1 MRFGIGPIFLSL
13 SLLGLSACA
22 EYQDTAAKSVKD
34 QPLVASASTDSKQRM
49 LGHKRPRPDELQFV
63 KGWNNY
69 TINSQTWGQ
78 IWFRNVDQK
87 TYIEYKP
94 FVREYVTET
103 QIVVQCIENRM
114 TISFPINGDYYGPAP
129 ACPKDTD
136 LVLAAR

>member
-22 EYQDTAAKSVKD
+22 EYQDTANKSVKD
-34 QPLVASASTDSKQRM
+34 QPLVASNAGDTKRK
-49 LGHKRPRPDELQFV
+49 LGHKRPRPEELQFV

-103 QIVVQCIENRM
+103 QIVVQCIENRQ
-114 TISFPINGDYYGPAP
+114 TVTFPINGDFYGPAP
-129 ACPKDTD
+129 TCPKDTD

>member
-13 SLLGLSACA
+13 SLLSLSACA
-22 EYQDTAAKSVKD
+22 DYQDMASKSVKE
-34 QPLVASASTDSKQRM
+34 QPLVASNAGDSKRQ
-49 LGHKRPRPDELQFV
+49 LGHKRPRPEELQFV

-78 IWFRNVDQK
+78 IWFRNVDEK

-94 FVREYVTET
+94 FVREYATET
-103 QIVVQCIENRM
+103 QIVVQCIENRQ
-114 TISFPINGDYYGPAP
+114 TVTFPINGDFYGPAP
-129 ACPKDTD
+129 DCPKDTD